1 MTGFHTSGASSVYK
15 FVRILLNIIVD
26 SVSTSDAS
34 AVCRILSFGCQL
46 YMKKMKEVCMIR

>member
-1 MTGFHTSGASSVYK
+1 MIGFHTSGASSVHK

-46 YMKKMKEVCMIR
+46 YMKKDERGVHD